1 MKAKKKLTGDDIA
14 LLTTTK
20 ERKLTKDD
28 MELPEEKLGRS
39 HRNQTHTTTN
49 TNTIFAEGKKE
60 TNGRVNYRLSIR
72 RLHKEKKE
80 RRNEKE
86 VKKDKVRIF

>member
-39 HRNQTHTTTN
+39 HRNQTHTSPKSVCERCN
-49 TNTIFAEGKKE
+49 
-60 TNGRVNYRLSIR
+60 
-72 RLHKEKKE
+72 HKDYQE
-80 RRNEKE
+80 
-86 VKKDKVRIF
+86 